1 MTPTR
6 ACLILAALFGGFIAA
21 PRAGHAGDAPEKS
34 ALCGACHGENG
45 VPVDPNIPVIWGQN
59 EGYIYLELRDLKL
72 GNRKSDV
79 MGPIAATLE
88 KQDMLDLAAFFAA
101 RPWPKLGQPSA
112 PPDVARRAE
121 QAINAAV
128 CQSCHLDNWQGSG
141 TAPRVGGQQRG
152 YLQATMTAFRDG
164 TRANNPWMT
173 ALLKTYSDQDIDAM
187 AAYLAG
193 TQ

>member
-1 MTPTR
+1 MTTTR
-6 ACLILAALFGGFIAA
+6 ACLILAALVGGFVAA
-21 PRAGHAGDAPEKS
+21 PRSGHAGDAPEKA
-34 ALCGACHGENG
+34 ALCSACHGESG

-88 KQDMLDLAAFFAA
+88 KQDMRDLAAFFAA
-101 RPWPKLGQPSA
+101 KPWPALRQPSP
-112 PPDVARRAE
+112 PPDVTKRAE

-128 CQSCHLDNWQGSG
+128 CQSCHLANWQGSG
-141 TAPRVGGQQRG
+141 TTPRVGGQQRG
-152 YLQATMTAFRDG
+152 YLQATMAAFRDG

-173 ALLKTYSDQDIDAM
+173 ALLKTYADRDIDAM

-193 TQ
+193 AQ